1 MYRLAL
7 GFRSASKDVCYLWYK
22 TLFRPILEVLVLWM
36 MEVAD
41 RTYDTVA
48 GLGMGEGRETWAV
61 VGITT

>member
-7 GFRSASKDVCYLWYK
+7 GFRSASKDVYFLWYK

-48 GLGMGEGRETWAV
+48 GLGMGEGQETWAV
-61 VGITT
+61 VGVTT